1 MIGRVFANRIRHRL
15 LYERSLKEK
24 RGLTRSFLF
33 AFLDANFT
41 IYFMRNIVEFTEV
54 IKMRN
59 FVLNRIDDFIV
70 MIMVVSAIM
79 TLGTIEV
86 FNDFWIGMTWLLI
99 SIALVIFKTLFDM
112 TFEGDYDVEEDE
124 I

>member
-1 MIGRVFANRIRHRL
+1 
-15 LYERSLKEK
+15 
-24 RGLTRSFLF
+24 
-33 AFLDANFT
+33 
-41 IYFMRNIVEFTEV
+41 
-54 IKMRN
+54 MRN
-59 FVLNRIDDFIV
+59 FVLNRIDDFII

-112 TFEGDYDVEEDE
+112 AFEGDYDVEEDE

>member
-1 MIGRVFANRIRHRL
+1 
-15 LYERSLKEK
+15 
-24 RGLTRSFLF
+24 
-33 AFLDANFT
+33 
-41 IYFMRNIVEFTEV
+41 
-54 IKMRN
+54 MRN
-59 FVLNRIDDFIV
+59 FVLNRIDDFII
-70 MIMVVSAIM
+70 MIMALSAIM

-112 TFEGDYDVEEDE
+112 MFEGDYDVEEEE

>member
-1 MIGRVFANRIRHRL
+1 
-15 LYERSLKEK
+15 
-24 RGLTRSFLF
+24 
-33 AFLDANFT
+33 
-41 IYFMRNIVEFTEV
+41 
-54 IKMRN
+54 MRN
-59 FVLNRIDDFIV
+59 FVLNRIDDFII

-112 TFEGDYDVEEDE
+112 TFEGDYDVEEEE

>member
-1 MIGRVFANRIRHRL
+1 
-15 LYERSLKEK
+15 
-24 RGLTRSFLF
+24 
-33 AFLDANFT
+33 
-41 IYFMRNIVEFTEV
+41 
-54 IKMRN
+54 MRN
-59 FVLNRIDDFIV
+59 FVLNRIDDFII

-112 TFEGDYDVEEDE
+112 RFEGDYDVEEEE

>member
-1 MIGRVFANRIRHRL
+1 
-15 LYERSLKEK
+15 
-24 RGLTRSFLF
+24 
-33 AFLDANFT
+33 
-41 IYFMRNIVEFTEV
+41 MRNIVEFTEV

-59 FVLNRIDDFIV
+59 FVLNRIDDFII

-112 TFEGDYDVEEDE
+112 AFEGDYDVEEDE

>member
-1 MIGRVFANRIRHRL
+1 MII
-15 LYERSLKEK
+15 
-24 RGLTRSFLF
+24 
-33 AFLDANFT
+33 
-41 IYFMRNIVEFTEV
+41 
-54 IKMRN
+54 
-59 FVLNRIDDFIV
+59 
-70 MIMVVSAIM
+70 MIIVVSAIM

>member
-1 MIGRVFANRIRHRL
+1 
-15 LYERSLKEK
+15 
-24 RGLTRSFLF
+24 
-33 AFLDANFT
+33 
-41 IYFMRNIVEFTEV
+41 
-54 IKMRN
+54 MRN
-59 FVLNRIDDFIV
+59 FVLNIIDDFII
-70 MIMVVSAIM
+70 MIMALSAIM

-112 TFEGDYDVEEDE
+112 TFEGDYDVEEEE

>member
-1 MIGRVFANRIRHRL
+1 
-15 LYERSLKEK
+15 
-24 RGLTRSFLF
+24 
-33 AFLDANFT
+33 
-41 IYFMRNIVEFTEV
+41 
-54 IKMRN
+54 MRN
-59 FVLNRIDDFIV
+59 FVLNRIDDFII
-70 MIMVVSAIM
+70 MIMALSAIM

-112 TFEGDYDVEEDE
+112 IFEGDYDVEEDE

>member
-1 MIGRVFANRIRHRL
+1 
-15 LYERSLKEK
+15 
-24 RGLTRSFLF
+24 
-33 AFLDANFT
+33 
-41 IYFMRNIVEFTEV
+41 MRNIVEFTEV

-59 FVLNRIDDFIV
+59 FVLNRIDDFTI
-70 MIMVVSAIM
+70 MIMALSAIM

-112 TFEGDYDVEEDE
+112 TFEGDYDVEEEE

>member
-1 MIGRVFANRIRHRL
+1 
-15 LYERSLKEK
+15 
-24 RGLTRSFLF
+24 
-33 AFLDANFT
+33 
-41 IYFMRNIVEFTEV
+41 MRNIVEFTEV

-59 FVLNRIDDFIV
+59 FVLNRIDDFII
-70 MIMVVSAIM
+70 MIMALSAIM

-99 SIALVIFKTLFDM
+99 SIALVIFKTLFDT
-112 TFEGDYDVEEDE
+112 TFEGDYDVEEEE

>member
-1 MIGRVFANRIRHRL
+1 
-15 LYERSLKEK
+15 
-24 RGLTRSFLF
+24 
-33 AFLDANFT
+33 
-41 IYFMRNIVEFTEV
+41 
-54 IKMRN
+54 MRN
-59 FVLNRIDDFIV
+59 FVLNRIDDFII

-112 TFEGDYDVEEDE
+112 TCEGDYDVEEDE

>member
-1 MIGRVFANRIRHRL
+1 
-15 LYERSLKEK
+15 
-24 RGLTRSFLF
+24 
-33 AFLDANFT
+33 
-41 IYFMRNIVEFTEV
+41 
-54 IKMRN
+54 MRN
-59 FVLNRIDDFIV
+59 FVLNRIDDFTI
-70 MIMVVSAIM
+70 MIMALSAIM

-112 TFEGDYDVEEDE
+112 TFEGDYDVEEEE

>member
-1 MIGRVFANRIRHRL
+1 
-15 LYERSLKEK
+15 
-24 RGLTRSFLF
+24 
-33 AFLDANFT
+33 
-41 IYFMRNIVEFTEV
+41 
-54 IKMRN
+54 MRN

-86 FNDFWIGMTWLLI
+86 FNDFWIGMTWILI

-112 TFEGDYDVEEDE
+112 AFEGDYDVEEEE

>member
-1 MIGRVFANRIRHRL
+1 
-15 LYERSLKEK
+15 
-24 RGLTRSFLF
+24 
-33 AFLDANFT
+33 
-41 IYFMRNIVEFTEV
+41 
-54 IKMRN
+54 MRN
-59 FVLNRIDDFIV
+59 FVLNRIDDFII
-70 MIMVVSAIM
+70 MIMALSAIM

-112 TFEGDYDVEEDE
+112 TFEGDYDGEEEE